1 MPEYDDIDLR
11 ALFTPFTINGL
22 ALRNR
27 FVMPG
32 MQRGWCQDGRPGPQ
46 LASYYRERAEGE
58 VALIIT
64 EACAVDHPSATQGP
78 YYGWMR
84 PDTTDAWRACAA
96 AAHAGGAR
104 FFVQLWHEG
113 AIRKEGGTGP
123 YARYPT
129 LSPSG
134 YLRPGLRN
142 GRAATLEE
150 MKEIRAAFVRSAEL
164 AREIGAD
171 GVEVHAAHG
180 YLLDQFLWA
189 GTNVRED
196 GYGGPDIR
204 NRVRFPAEIV
214 ASIRAAVGRDFPIS
228 FRFSQWKEIDFTAK
242 VARTPDE
249 LRVMISALRAAG
261 VDMFHVSTR
270 RFHVPEWAGSDLGL
284 AGWVRSMTDAAVCA
298 VGSVGLGADIMES
311 AEGTRVVGHQLG
323 FGLRELQRRFA
334 RGDFDLVSV
343 GRSNISDP
351 AWVRKVREGRYSEIR
366 LFKREHLE
374 RPGRDNTPHVAAAF
388 VEARKAEALRDAR
401 AQEEAASAPPG
412 PDAPPG

>member
-1 MPEYDDIDLR
+1 LPEYDDIDLR
-11 ALFTPFTINGL
+11 ELFTAFTINGL

-27 FVMPG
+27 FIMPG
-32 MQRGWCQDGRPGPQ
+32 MQRGWCQEGRPGPQ
-46 LASYYRERAEGE
+46 LADYYRERSAGE

-84 PDTTDAWRACAA
+84 PDTTDAWRKCVA
-96 AAHAGGAR
+96 AAHDGGAR
-104 FFVQLWHEG
+104 MFVQLWHEG
-113 AIRKEGGTGP
+113 AIRKEGGSGP
-123 YARYPT
+123 YAQHPT

-142 GRAATLEE
+142 GRAATTQEL
-150 MKEIRAAFVRSAEL
+150 KEIREAYVRSALL
-164 AREIGAD
+164 AREVGAD
-171 GVEVHAAHG
+171 GIEVHAAHG

-196 GYGGPDIR
+196 GYGGADIR

-214 ASIRAAVGRDFPIS
+214 ASLRAALGRDFPIS

-242 VARTPDE
+242 VAQNPDE
-249 LRVMISALRAAG
+249 LRAMISALRAAG

-284 AGWVRSMTDAAVCA
+284 AGWVKSMTDAAVCA

-311 AEGTRVVGHQLG
+311 AEGTRAVEHQLA
-323 FGLRELQRRFA
+323 FGLGELQRRFA
-334 RGDFDLVSV
+334 RGDFDLVCV
-343 GRSNISDP
+343 GRSHISDP
-351 AWVRKVREGRYSEIR
+351 AWVRKVRERRYSEIR

-374 RPGRDNTPHVAAAF
+374 RPGRDNTPHVAPAF

-401 AQEEAASAPPG
+401 AREAPPASPSAQAPPG
-412 PDAPPG
+412 